1 MKKDKLEREYSK
13 YLG

>member
-1 MKKDKLEREYSK
+1 MKKDKLDREYSK